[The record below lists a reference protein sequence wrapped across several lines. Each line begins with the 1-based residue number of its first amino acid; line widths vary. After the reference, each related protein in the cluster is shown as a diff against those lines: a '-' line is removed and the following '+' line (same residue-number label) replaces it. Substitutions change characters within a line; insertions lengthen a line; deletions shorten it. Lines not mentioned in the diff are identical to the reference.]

1 VLSLLPLLGALA
13 LCSTVVLDRLDRRV
27 RLALTRVALAL
38 FGDYVGS
45 SGRRQKRQLA
55 RMRAARVAAAHRAYA
70 SRTLLFSGV
79 YGVAGAVV
87 GVYVAGWLVSALGAE
102 RAPMAALPTP
112 FGFVA
117 NLGNLSPAVAG
128 ELFLLLALS
137 GSTVGAALAAGAYW
151 GRWKLL
157 DSRAHARARAI
168 ETTLPR
174 TVAFVY
180 ALSRS
185 GMPLPAVLHTLAEN
199 REVYGEAAAEFGTTV
214 RDMETF
220 GTDVLTALERTGQ
233 TTPSDGLGDFAGNL
247 GSVLGSGRSVAG
259 FLREQYDRFQSRAE
273 TRQARYIELL
283 AAFAEMYVTVLV
295 AGPLF
300 LVTILAVIGLVLTDT
315 LPLVRLVVYAVLPL
329 ATAGFAVYV
338 DSMTGT
344 LQTPTDGGGAAADT
358 DGGVAERDVG
368 PETAGPT
375 TGAAG
380 SPAVA
385 DGGVAAADGN
395 GRVESRRRL
404 ALNDR
409 FAPLRRTIADPVGT
423 LFDRPAATL
432 ALTVP
437 VALGWVMVRAGRAA
451 LGALTEGNVT
461 AALGAL
467 DEPLIQGVAVVLA
480 AFALVHEFRSRRRR
494 ATDAAVPALLDRLA
508 SLDEAGMT
516 LVGSLRRVAENDT
529 SALAPELERTWRD
542 VRLGAEVTEALQ
554 RFDRRVDSASV
565 TRTVALVTNAARASG
580 DIAPVLRIA
589 ADEAQTLQRLREER
603 RQEMLT
609 YLLVIYVAFFVFL
622 AIVVALLVAFIPS
635 IEAAQVTGSAS
646 AGAASGV
653 GSGGPLGSLDS
664 VGTDAYAQAFF
675 HAAAIQALCS
685 GALAGQLGE
694 GRVADG
700 AKHALLM
707 LLAAYA
713 TKLAVPALTDLWRAA
728 VV

>member
-87 GVYVAGWLVSALGAE
+87 GVSVAGWLVSALGTE

-128 ELFLLLALS
+128 GLFLLLALS

-220 GTDVLTALERTGQ
+220 GTDVLTALERTGR
-233 TTPSDGLGDFAGNL
+233 TTPNDGLGDFAGNL

-368 PETAGPT
+368 PETAGPP
-375 TGAAG
+375 TGA
-380 SPAVA
+380 V
-385 DGGVAAADGN
+385 
-395 GRVESRRRL
+395 
-404 ALNDR
+404 
-409 FAPLRRTIADPVGT
+409 
-423 LFDRPAATL
+423 
-432 ALTVP
+432 
-437 VALGWVMVRAGRAA
+437 
-451 LGALTEGNVT
+451 
-461 AALGAL
+461 
-467 DEPLIQGVAVVLA
+467 
-480 AFALVHEFRSRRRR
+480 
-494 ATDAAVPALLDRLA
+494 
-508 SLDEAGMT
+508 
-516 LVGSLRRVAENDT
+516 
-529 SALAPELERTWRD
+529 
-542 VRLGAEVTEALQ
+542 
-554 RFDRRVDSASV
+554 
-565 TRTVALVTNAARASG
+565 
-580 DIAPVLRIA
+580 
-589 ADEAQTLQRLREER
+589 
-603 RQEMLT
+603 
-609 YLLVIYVAFFVFL
+609 
-622 AIVVALLVAFIPS
+622 
-635 IEAAQVTGSAS
+635 
-646 AGAASGV
+646 
-653 GSGGPLGSLDS
+653 
-664 VGTDAYAQAFF
+664 
-675 HAAAIQALCS
+675 
-685 GALAGQLGE
+685 
-694 GRVADG
+694 
-700 AKHALLM
+700 
-707 LLAAYA
+707 
-713 TKLAVPALTDLWRAA
+713 KLK
-728 VV
+728 

>member
-344 LQTPTDGGGAAADT
+344 LQTPTAGGGAGAHT
-358 DGGVAERDVG
+358 VGGVAYRPG
-368 PETAGPT
+368 ARAPPGPT